1 MASEPNLRAL
11 PEALPPHAK
20 KKARGTGASLSPA
33 NGNQQAWTNLQ
44 ARNPLARSAGP
55 LASSTLPGGRWIQA
69 AYVITDLSCITLTFA
84 VVLVARYL
92 PTWRG
97 YPTSRAATVLTA
109 VIPKHYVGILLL
121 YSALIV
127 LFSRMYGLYHTPRD
141 RSKLQ
146 ETALVAKALSWST
159 AMLMAT
165 IYLSGAKTIS
175 RLVIL
180 ASAAMNIVV
189 LAAWRMWKRVIVE
202 RRVAAGVGV
211 RDVLVVGAGKIGRE
225 IAKYFDTNRHLGV
238 VVKGF
243 LDDNHVEDP
252 RVLGRIEHL
261 VEICRAHFVDE
272 VIITIPSV
280 RSRVRRV
287 LSQARQHNLDVKL
300 VPDLYGSFTR
310 GATLEHLGRVPVM
323 SLRKRSLPV
332 SGRVV
337 KRAMDIIGSVI
348 GLALFSPFIVAIAV
362 AIWLDTPGPVFYRG
376 RRAGRK
382 GRQFVCY
389 KFRTMVENADALKES
404 VSHLNER
411 EGATFKIDD
420 DPRITRVG
428 RFLRKYSLDELPQLW
443 NVLKGD
449 MSLVGPRPHPLDD
462 YQKYDL
468 EHLRRLDVTPGLTG
482 LWQVTARR
490 DPSFENNV
498 AFDLE
503 YIENW
508 NLWLDLRIL
517 LRTISVVVVGT
528 GS

>member
-1 MASEPNLRAL
+1 MASKPNLRPL

-20 KKARGTGASLSPA
+20 KKAQGTGVSSVVD
-33 NGNQQAWTNLQ
+33 GNQQAWTNLQ

-69 AYVITDLSCITLTFA
+69 AYVIVDLSCIALTFA

-92 PTWRG
+92 PSWRG
-97 YPTSRAATVLTA
+97 YPAARAATVLTA

-127 LFSRMYGLYHTPRD
+127 LFSRMYGLYRTPRD

-146 ETALVAKALSWST
+146 EAALVAKALSWST
-159 AMLMAT
+159 AMLMAS
-165 IYLSGAKTIS
+165 IYLSGAQTIS

-180 ASAAMNIVV
+180 ASAAMNVV
-189 LAAWRMWKRVIVE
+189 ILAAWRIWKRVIVE
-202 RRVAAGVGV
+202 RRVAAGIGV

-225 IAKYFDTNRHLGV
+225 IAEYFDTNRHLGV

-243 LDDNHVEDP
+243 LDDNHVGDP
-252 RVLGRIEHL
+252 RVLGRTEQL

-287 LSQARQHNLDVKL
+287 LIQARLNNLDVKL
-300 VPDLYGSFTR
+300 VPDMYGSFTR

-323 SLRKRSLPV
+323 SLRQRSIPA
-332 SGRVV
+332 SGLVV

-348 GLALFSPFIVAIAV
+348 GLTLFSPFIVAIAI
-362 AIWLDTPGPVFYRG
+362 AIRIDTMGPVFYSAWRVGKKG
-376 RRAGRK
+376 RR
-382 GRQFVCY
+382 FMCY
-389 KFRTMVENADALKES
+389 KFRTMLQNADALKDS
-404 VSHLNER
+404 LRQLNER
-411 EGATFKIDD
+411 KGATFKIAD
-420 DPRITRVG
+420 DPRITPVG

-449 MSLVGPRPHPLDD
+449 MSLVGPRPHPVDD
-462 YQKYDL
+462 YEKYGL
-468 EHLRRLDVTPGLTG
+468 EHLRRLDVTPGVTG
-482 LWQVTARR
+482 LWQVTVRR
-490 DPSFENNV
+490 DPSFEKNV
-498 AFDLE
+498 AVDLE
-503 YIENW
+503 YIESW
-508 NLWLDLRIL
+508 SLRMDLKIL
-517 LRTISVVVVGT
+517 LRTLSAVVA
-528 GS
+528 GSGA